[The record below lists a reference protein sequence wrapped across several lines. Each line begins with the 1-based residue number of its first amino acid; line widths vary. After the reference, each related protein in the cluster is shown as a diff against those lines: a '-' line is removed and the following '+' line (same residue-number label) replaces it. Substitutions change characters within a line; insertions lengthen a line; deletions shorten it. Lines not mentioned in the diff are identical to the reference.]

1 MAIVSTPQPD
11 RRAIMVGLTAMV
23 AMASGTVA
31 RAAKPSELS
40 SMAAAMRACIDEC
53 QKCHTVCLTTA
64 AELSHDPARLRS
76 SPAQILAMLDAAQ
89 ICATTA
95 DFMVRGSAH
104 HAEMCRLCAD
114 ICEACI
120 RACKGMPGMETCVAA
135 CVSCA
140 KRCRTM
146 AAMG

>member
-1 MAIVSTPQPD
+1 MAIESIPHPD
-11 RRAIMVGLTAMV
+11 RRAVIVGLTAMT
-23 AMASGTVA
+23 AMASGTGA
-31 RAAKPSELS
+31 RAARPGELA

-64 AELSHDPARLRS
+64 TELRRAPALHRS
-76 SPAQILAMLDAAQ
+76 SPAQILAMLDSAQ

-95 DFMVRGSAH
+95 DFMARGSAH
-104 HAEMCRLCAD
+104 HAAMCRLCAD

-120 RACKGMPGMETCVAA
+120 RACTGMPGMETCLAA

-140 KRCRTM
+140 KSCRAM

>member
-1 MAIVSTPQPD
+1 MAIVSTPHPD
-11 RRAIMVGLTAMV
+11 RRAVMVGLTAMV
-23 AMASGTVA
+23 AMASETVA
-31 RAAKPSELS
+31 RAAKPSALS
-40 SMAAAMRACIDEC
+40 PMAAAMRACIDEC

-64 AELSHDPARLRS
+64 TELSRAPALHRP

-95 DFMVRGSAH
+95 DFMTRGSAH
-104 HAEMCRLCAD
+104 HAAMCRLCAD

-120 RACKGMPGMETCVAA
+120 RACTGMPGMETCLAA

-140 KRCRTM
+140 KSCRAM